1 MTNFFLE
8 YLNIICQIHWIY
20 SCFYTDQILYYLV
33 KDLYFFRPTKKLYM
47 RHLGL
52 KSIFYLFTFITIK
65 SKIFHI
71 TLYNLSCLVFIYILI
86 HYKKILIDQF
96 YLAVTAP
103 WNNSRKM
110 AYNRCAYISITKRAR
125 KLYLVSFC
133 SPEKTESGM
142 SHFQDSIYYSFLF
155 KSN

>member
-1 MTNFFLE
+1 MLTK
-8 YLNIICQIHWIY
+8 
-20 SCFYTDQILYYLV
+20 FYTIWLKINIFLGLQ
-33 KDLYFFRPTKKLYM
+33 KKLYM
-47 RHLGL
+47 RHMGL

-71 TLYNLSCLVFIYILI
+71 TLYNLSCMVFIYILI
-86 HYKKILIDQF
+86 HYKQNFLIDQF

-103 WNNSRKM
+103 WNTSRKM

-133 SPEKTESGM
+133 SPEKKLNLKCHTSRIL
-142 SHFQDSIYYSFLF
+142 SIIVFFLNRINRF
-155 KSN
+155 TRFCR